1 MKRILTALAICAGT
15 VSHAQSDLRELSTAD
30 QARAW
35 AGVGRL
41 EIKDD
46 SRSRFCS
53 GALIAPN
60 LVLTAAHCVVNPQ
73 SNSTFDP
80 EGIQFLAGW
89 RDGRASAYGRA
100 RRVVV
105 NPAYSA
111 AHGVTDKTVAT
122 DLAVVELAVP
132 MNANGIRPFQRQRQP
147 YIGQSLVVVSY
158 AHDRADAPSIQEKC
172 RVLMRTKRVITS
184 SCSADFGASGAPIF
198 VLEDGVPKIA
208 SVVSAKGRLKTG
220 KDVSLGVSLEEPLEA
235 LLRQLKETSGLFQT
249 VKPGASLAEQ
259 LGRAPK

>member
-1 MKRILTALAICAGT
+1 MKTLLTALAVCIGT
-15 VSHAQSDLRELSTAD
+15 ITYAQSDLRELSTAD

-41 EIKDD
+41 EIKD
-46 SRSRFCS
+46 RNKSRFCS

-60 LVLTAAHCVVNPQ
+60 LVLTAAHCVVSQ
-73 SNSTFDP
+73 LSNSTFEP
-80 EGIQFLAGW
+80 ESIQFLAGW

-111 AHGVTDKTVAT
+111 VNGVTDKTVAT

-147 YIGQSLVVVSY
+147 SIGQGLVVVSY
-158 AHDRADAPSIQEKC
+158 AHDRADAPSIQEEC
-172 RVLMRTKRVITS
+172 RVLRRTNRVITS

-198 VLEDGVPKIA
+198 VLEDGIPKIA
-208 SVVSAKGRLKTG
+208 SVVSAKGRLKNG
-220 KDVSLGVSLEEPLEA
+220 KNVSLGVSLEEPLED
-235 LLRQLKETSGLFQT
+235 LLLQLKETSGVFQT
-249 VKPGASLAEQ
+249 IKPGASLSEQ
-259 LGRAPK
+259 LGRNKR

>member
-1 MKRILTALAICAGT
+1 MKTLLTALAVCIGT
-15 VSHAQSDLRELSTAD
+15 ITYAQSDLRELSTAD

-41 EIKDD
+41 EIKD
-46 SRSRFCS
+46 RNKSRFCS

-60 LVLTAAHCVVNPQ
+60 LVLTAAHCVVSQ
-73 SNSTFDP
+73 LSNSTFEP
-80 EGIQFLAGW
+80 ESIQFLAGW

-111 AHGVTDKTVAT
+111 VNGVTDKTVAT

-132 MNANGIRPFQRQRQP
+132 MNANGIRPFQR
-147 YIGQSLVVVSY
+147 Y
-158 AHDRADAPSIQEKC
+158 AHDRADAPSIQEEC
-172 RVLMRTKRVITS
+172 RVLRRTNRVITS

-198 VLEDGVPKIA
+198 VLEDGIPKIA
-208 SVVSAKGRLKTG
+208 SVVSAKGRLKNG
-220 KDVSLGVSLEEPLEA
+220 KNVSLGVSLEEPLED
-235 LLRQLKETSGLFQT
+235 LLLQLKETSGVFQT
-249 VKPGASLAEQ
+249 IKPGASLSEQ
-259 LGRAPK
+259 LGRNKR